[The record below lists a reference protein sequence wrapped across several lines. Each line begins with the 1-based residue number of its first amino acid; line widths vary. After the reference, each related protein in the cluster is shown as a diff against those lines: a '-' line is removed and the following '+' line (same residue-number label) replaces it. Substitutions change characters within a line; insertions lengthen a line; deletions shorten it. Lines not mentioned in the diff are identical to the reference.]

1 MADIQFL
8 READWTLSSCGQS
21 MPPAENINIVY
32 RLKNFLVQTTVP
44 PAFQPGSTQTFT
56 KLITGD
62 TTWELRA
69 IQANWFGGQMVFL
82 QIQLPDGSYL
92 SNFLM
97 DDVVFAGF
105 GSNRWTATKPIECPT
120 NSKIII
126 GFDTNIPIAT

>member
-62 TTWELRA
+62 TTWELKPT
-69 IQANWFGGQMVFL
+69 GL
-82 QIQLPDGSYL
+82 
-92 SNFLM
+92 
-97 DDVVFAGF
+97 AG
-105 GSNRWTATKPIECPT
+105 RWCFSRSSCPMAATSRT
-120 NSKIII
+120 S
-126 GFDTNIPIAT
+126 